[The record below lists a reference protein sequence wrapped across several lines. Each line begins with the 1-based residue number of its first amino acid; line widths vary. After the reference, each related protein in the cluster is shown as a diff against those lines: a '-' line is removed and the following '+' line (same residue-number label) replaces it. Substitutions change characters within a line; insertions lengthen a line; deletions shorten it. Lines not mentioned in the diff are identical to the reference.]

1 MRSKAPSR
9 HVADETPRDVLPDV
23 LAPDLRILFCGSAVG
38 RRSAEVKAYY
48 AGPGN
53 LFWPTLHKVGLTPGR
68 IAPADYRDVLACGLG
83 LIDLAKA
90 AFGADHELPRG
101 CYDPERLRRTGLA
114 IRPRIL
120 AFTSK
125 APAKAFLGRAVQTGV
140 QPERIGRTEIFVL
153 PSPSGR
159 ARRFWDEGPWRD
171 LAERA
176 QAREFRNEN
185 AASGQEFSEPC
196 GGLS

>member
-9 HVADETPRDVLPDV
+9 QVADETPPDVLPDV
-23 LAPDLRILFCGSAVG
+23 LAPNLRILFCGSAVG
-38 RRSAEVKAYY
+38 RRSAQVRAYY

-53 LFWPTLHKVGLTPGR
+53 LFWPMLHTIGLTPRR
-68 IAPADYRDVLACGLG
+68 IAPADYRNILACGLG
-83 LIDLAKA
+83 LTDLAKD

-101 CYDPERLRRTGLA
+101 CYDPERLRRTVLA

-125 APAKAFLGRAVQTGV
+125 GPAKAFLGRAVETGL
-140 QPERIGRTEIFVL
+140 QAERIGRTEIFVL

-159 ARRFWDEGPWRD
+159 ARRFWSEGPWKD

-176 QAREFRNEN
+176 VTRVPKRE
-185 AASGQEFSEPC
+185 
-196 GGLS
+196 